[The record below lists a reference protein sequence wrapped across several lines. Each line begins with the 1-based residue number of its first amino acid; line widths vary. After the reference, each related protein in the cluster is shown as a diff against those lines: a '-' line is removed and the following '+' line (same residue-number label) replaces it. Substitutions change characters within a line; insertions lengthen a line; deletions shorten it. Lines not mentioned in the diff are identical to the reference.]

1 MASCLI
7 QTSDFEFPLADIEET
22 AARGG
27 LLSMEIEFSLR
38 CNYRCPY
45 CYVPRSPDLS
55 DELDRS
61 EIKDVI
67 RQARA
72 LGARK
77 IIILGGEPSIYP
89 HLLEMID
96 HIIGQGMTVEMF
108 TNGSGITPDLAE
120 ALAERSV
127 RVVLKM
133 NSFDESTQ
141 DRMTGIKGSYRQIR
155 RSLDCLRQAGYPD
168 EDRFLAVS
176 TVICRDNQH
185 EILTMWPWLRDRGIA
200 PYFEI
205 ITPQANAADHPELYV
220 APDELE
226 RLFYA
231 IARLDRER
239 YGLAWEPQP
248 PLVGNKCLRHR
259 FSCLVTARGDVL
271 PCVGVTLAVGNI
283 RETPLADIL
292 RESEVIQN
300 LKRHRETIKGP
311 CRDCDRAAECY
322 GCRGAAFQMTGDY
335 LASDPLCWKNN
346 NTAN

>member
-1 MASCLI
+1 MASCFI

-38 CNYRCPY
+38 CNFRCPY
-45 CYVPRSPDLS
+45 CYVPRHPDLS
-55 DELDRS
+55 RELTRA

-67 RQARA
+67 QQAAA

-77 IIILGGEPSIYP
+77 IIILGGEPTIYP
-89 HLLEMID
+89 HIEEMIRFIRGLD
-96 HIIGQGMTVEMF
+96 LAVEMF
-108 TNGSGITPDLAE
+108 TNGSGISADFAKLLADQD
-120 ALAERSV
+120 V

-133 NSFDESTQ
+133 NSFDEATQ
-141 DRMTGIKGSYRQIR
+141 DRLTGISGSYRQIR
-155 RSLDCLRQAGYPD
+155 QTLSYLQQVGYPSD
-168 EDRFLAVS
+168 RRFLAVS
-176 TVICRDNQH
+176 TIICRDNQH
-185 EILTMWPWLRDRGIA
+185 EILSMWQWLRDRNIA

-205 ITPQANAADHPELYV
+205 ITPQANAVDHPELHV
-220 APDELE
+220 PPDELE

-239 YGLAWEPQP
+239 YGHEWEPQP
-248 PLVGNKCLRHR
+248 PLVGNKCLRQR

-271 PCVGVTLAVGNI
+271 PCVGVTLPVGNI
-283 RETPLADIL
+283 RETSLEAIL
-292 RESEVIQN
+292 RDSEVIQN
-300 LKRHRETIKGP
+300 LKRHRDTIKGP

-335 LASDPLCWKNN
+335 LASDPLCWKNS